1 MDRQGDPQENPY
13 VAQHDDHYAIK
24 TIKYR
29 RGDNVD
35 SVGILLQDVNGP
47 CPIIALFNVL
57 LLRGNLSLPPG
68 AGEVPVS
75 RVVAMLAE
83 YLLDKNEAML
93 NSSSSVSESVKADLQ
108 YNLAD
113 AISEIPLL
121 TTGIDVNVRFN
132 DIKGVEYTSAL
143 CVFDLLGI
151 DLVHGWIVDPQDVE
165 TASAIR
171 GRTYNEIA
179 LEVITRLASCGVGGR
194 GGTHNDIGINGNGNG
209 NEDEDEDDDANGN
222 GVAESRVLVDG
233 RRRRRTSSDAPS
245 TPPSHKASVAKEELA
260 QVLESMNL
268 DRLGSVGES
277 TGWTSGDVSRE
288 SSLLPRP
295 KRTGTGTSSLISQ
308 DSLGRAIGAL
318 LDETVSGAFVT
329 PKQLSRT
336 ATMGRS
342 DEHGRATGAPDAAD
356 AVDAYDA
363 ADAGDAPDAAASELV
378 TSALVIKEFLE
389 ANSSQL
395 TYYGISSLHE
405 GLEDGQL
412 AVFFRNNHF
421 STLLKHGG
429 RLFVLVTDQG
439 YQNETDIVWETL
451 EAVDNDS
458 AFVGWDFGRFS
469 PHTTVS
475 NPGVGMDSADADFKL
490 AQQLQ
495 AEEDARARRGAA
507 AAAADADEAGLA
519 RRGRRDGN
527 ERKKEK
533 KEKKEKKKKSSSLC
547 SIM

>member
-1 MDRQGDPQENPY
+1 MDRQGDPQENPT

-179 LEVITRLASCGVGGR
+179 LEVITRLASGGVGGR
-194 GGTHNDIGINGNGNG
+194 GGAHDDIDINANA
-209 NEDEDEDDDANGN
+209 NEDANGN
-222 GVAESRVLVDG
+222 GVAESHISEDG
-233 RRRRRTSSDAPS
+233 RRRRTSSEAPS

-260 QVLESMNL
+260 QVLDSMNL
-268 DRLGSVGES
+268 DRLGSVDES

-295 KRTGTGTSSLISQ
+295 KRTTTGTSSLISQ
-308 DSLGRAIGAL
+308 DSLGQAIGAL

-329 PKQLSRT
+329 PKQLSQT

-342 DEHGRATGAPDAAD
+342 DENGRATGAPDAAD
-356 AVDAYDA
+356 A
-363 ADAGDAPDAAASELV
+363 ADARDAPDDAASELV

-421 STLLKHGG
+421 STLLKHDG

-439 YQNETDIVWETL
+439 YQNESDIVWETL

-469 PHTTVS
+469 PHTTVVA
-475 NPGVGMDSADADFKL
+475 NPGVGVDSADADFKL

-507 AAAADADEAGLA
+507 AADADEAGLA

-533 KEKKEKKKKSSSLC
+533 KKSSSLC